1 MANPAERI
9 KRMGDMLNDF
19 DQSASDSDLE
29 SEAGSPKR
37 VAPISG
43 KSEGSADNSSSELR
57 QSGAPPAPAQNAAPR
72 AGSAASTPGRRNHP
86 RQSTNLDSARRRERS
101 ASGQNTTTIGSCGD
115 ATLQRDAQ
123 ARRVSLTARKD
134 SATSLS
140 RRRLSLTRLP
150 PSAEMGDSE
159 GDASAGGAL
168 GEILMRL
175 EQISGRLDQLEEHS
189 EKRG

>member
-1 MANPAERI
+1 MANPAELI
-9 KRMGDMLNDF
+9 KRMGEMLNDF

-72 AGSAASTPGRRNHP
+72 AGSAASTPGPRITLANRQTSILLVAEKDP
-86 RQSTNLDSARRRERS
+86 PQGKIRRQSAPAARL
-101 ASGQNTTTIGSCGD
+101 
-115 ATLQRDAQ
+115 LQRDAQ